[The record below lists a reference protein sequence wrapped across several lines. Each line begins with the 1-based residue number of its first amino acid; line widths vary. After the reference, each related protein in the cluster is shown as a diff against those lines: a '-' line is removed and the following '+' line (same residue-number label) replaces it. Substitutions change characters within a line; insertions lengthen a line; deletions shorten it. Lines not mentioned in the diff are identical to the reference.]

1 MKEVILKNSS
11 VFEVSN
17 FEDQVKNVFDLLDV
31 SFNTRKEY
39 KNRIGLF
46 LDFLNKNSL
55 NRNSF
60 LEFKRYLTDRDDIA
74 ISTKNKYLA
83 TARIFL
89 KELYRLGLTPIEI
102 TVNIKSFKQSNKH
115 KREGLCHIEIE
126 SLVKFIHSLP
136 NNERNSRLKAFFCLL
151 VFQGLRQIEL
161 TRLDVKDIDLASK
174 KAYVQGK
181 GCDDKEAIHLL
192 PETVRVIKEY
202 LKVNK
207 IASGI
212 LFKSLGNRKG
222 KRITTKTINR
232 ELKALFDEVGID
244 KTVHGLRHYYIT
256 TLLETF
262 DVRDVR
268 KFSRHKSLEM
278 IIVYDDE
285 VDISHKAQEVAKCF
299 KRFVVFSK
307 TN

>member
-1 MKEVILKNSS
+1 MNEIILKNSS
-11 VFEVSN
+11 VFEVPN
-17 FEDQVKNVFDLLDV
+17 FEDQAKKIFDLLDV
-31 SFNTRKEY
+31 SLNTRNEY

-46 LDFLNKNSL
+46 LDFLNNNPF

-60 LEFKRYLTDRDDIA
+60 LEFKRYLIDRDDMA

-89 KELYRLGLTPIEI
+89 KELYRLGFIPVEI
-102 TVNIKSFKQSNKH
+102 TVNIKSFMQSNRH
-115 KREGLCHIEIE
+115 KREGLCHEEIE
-126 SLVKFIHSLP
+126 SLVKLIYSLP
-136 NNERNSRLKAFFCLL
+136 NNERNTRLKAFFCLL
-151 VFQGLRQIEL
+151 VFQGMRQIEL
-161 TRLDVKDIDLASK
+161 ARLDVKDIDLVAK
-174 KAYVQGK
+174 KAHVQGK
-181 GCDDKEAIHLL
+181 GRDDKEAIHLL
-192 PETVRVIKEY
+192 PETVRALKEY
-202 LKVNK
+202 LRVNK

-212 LFKSLGNRKG
+212 LFKSLGNRKTE
-222 KRITTKTINR
+222 RITTKTINR
-232 ELKALFDEVGID
+232 ELKALFDEVGVD

-285 VDISHKAQEVAKCF
+285 IDLTHKAQEVAKCF
-299 KRFVVFSK
+299 KRFNVMQ
-307 TN
+307 NER

>member
-1 MKEVILKNSS
+1 MNELIPKNSGL
-11 VFEVSN
+11 FDVSN
-17 FEDQVKNVFDLLDV
+17 FENEAKKIFDLLDV

-46 LDFLNKNSL
+46 LNFINDNSF

-60 LEFKRYLTDRDDIA
+60 LEFKRHLIDRDDMA
-74 ISTKNKYLA
+74 VSTKNKYLA

-89 KELYRLGLTPIEI
+89 KELYRLGLIPAEI
-102 TVNIKSFKQSNKH
+102 TVNVKSFMQSNKH
-115 KREGLCHIEIE
+115 KREGLCHEEVE
-126 SLVKFIHSLP
+126 SLVTLIYSLP
-136 NNERNSRLKAFFCLL
+136 NNERNTRLKAFFCLL
-151 VFQGLRQIEL
+151 VFQGMRQIEVA
-161 TRLDVKDIDLASK
+161 RLDVKDIDLVAK

-181 GCDDKEAIHLL
+181 GRDDKEAIHLL
-192 PETVRVIKEY
+192 PETVRAIKEY
-202 LKVNK
+202 LRVNK
-207 IASGI
+207 VASGI
-212 LFKSLGNRKG
+212 LFKSLGNRKSD
-222 KRITTKTINR
+222 RISTKTINR
-232 ELKALFDEVGID
+232 ELKALFADAGVD

-285 VDISHKAQEVAKCF
+285 IDIFHKAQEVANCF
-299 KRFVVFSK
+299 KRFNVMQ
-307 TN
+307 NER